1 MRGCAVK
8 NVMDENFRG
17 SPPLIQGE
25 GLVVIPRLPPPL
37 YAHVRIG
44 NHEKMNNMI
53 KSFGLYLMISTF
65 FLKL

>member
-17 SPPLIQGE
+17 PQPLIQGE
-25 GLVVIPRLPPPL
+25 GLLVIPPLPPPL

-44 NHEKMNNMI
+44 NHEK
-53 KSFGLYLMISTF
+53 
-65 FLKL
+65 KLLINHLAYI